1 MKHNLMSNWRGFF
14 ARLPLPMLALA
25 ASYGVF
31 RFASLFVPFWVAVV
45 QAAAFECTYVGL
57 ALVEDLEA
65 DERKRARAIGV
76 GAVIVSILYNSLD
89 GFFHRRPEIL
99 ANLPLWFDI
108 TLALLHGAPLA
119 WVSYLVANLLL
130 HKPPRLVSNNAS
142 QSDEMALVGG
152 RKIEYTVDDM
162 LDVFAG
168 VERIQRKEVV
178 EQLGCSPAT
187 ASKLIAEAVEQGVL
201 KKNGVGYLLQP

>member
-1 MKHNLMSNWRGFF
+1 MKRNFMSSWRGFF

-31 RFASLFVPFWVAVV
+31 RFALLFVPYWVAVV

-57 ALVEDLEA
+57 ALVEGL
-65 DERKRARAIGV
+65 DEGERRRARLIGV

-89 GFFHRRPEIL
+89 GFFHRRPEML
-99 ANLPLWFDI
+99 SNLPLWGDI
-108 TLALLHGAPLA
+108 TLAILHGAPLA

-130 HKPPRLVSNNAS
+130 HKPSRISSNNAS
-142 QSDEMALVGG
+142 QSDETGLLGG
-152 RKIEYTVDDM
+152 RKAEYTVDDM
-162 LDVFAG
+162 LDAFEG

-187 ASKLIAEAVEQGVL
+187 ASKLIAEAVEQGAL